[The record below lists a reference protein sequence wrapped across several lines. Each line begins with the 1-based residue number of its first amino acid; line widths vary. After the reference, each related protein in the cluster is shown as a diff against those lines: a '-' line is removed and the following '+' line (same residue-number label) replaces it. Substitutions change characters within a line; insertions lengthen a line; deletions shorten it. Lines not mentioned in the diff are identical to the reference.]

1 MIRRVI
7 VLACVAMPFTGCKA
21 KPADPAAAPSASVA
35 PAAAPATAAATGGD
49 IPTEEDFE
57 QEALDQVNAQNLEA
71 QLAKLEADIGP

>member
-1 MIRRVI
+1 MIRRVL
-7 VLACVAMPFTGCKA
+7 VLACLALPFAGCKA
-21 KPADPAAAPSASVA
+21 KPTEPAPAPSASVA
-35 PAAAPATAAATGGD
+35 PAAVTATAATTGTD